1 MILGV
6 GTDIVEIVRIGQM
19 IERHGEHFLQRVY
32 TEDEIRYCQRRKE
45 SYQHFAGRWAAK
57 EAVMKTLGTGW
68 TRRVGWLDIEVATQ
82 LRAARHRHPRDRAQH
97 GGRMWIDEVL
107 ISISH
112 CSSYATAT
120 AIAVRHGDPG
130 EGKSTGRTEG
140 ADRPAP
146 VTARVPAF
154 LCLFRDSV
162 FDGIVFA
169 VSVTPRCV
177 SLELCLAGGLSSPAF
192 FDEE

>member
-1 MILGV
+1 MTLQRPPQPSLGKTTMIVGV

-68 TRRVGWLDIEVATQ
+68 TKGVGWLDIEVATRRSGQ
-82 LRAARHRHPRDRAQH
+82 PIINIHGTARDLAGQF
-97 GGRMWIDEVL
+97 GIDEVL

-112 CSSYATAT
+112 CRAYATAT
-120 AIAVRHGDPG
+120 AIAVRHGDSG
-130 EGKSTGRTEG
+130 DVGDAK
-140 ADRPAP
+140 
-146 VTARVPAF
+146 
-154 LCLFRDSV
+154 
-162 FDGIVFA
+162 
-169 VSVTPRCV
+169 
-177 SLELCLAGGLSSPAF
+177 
-192 FDEE
+192 